1 MSNQS
6 PSNMN
11 EEPSSGSKF
20 TSKQQENNNTGQTVG
35 SANNSTVMS
44 DTMRATAAKG
54 ASVETSEIVYTT
66 RLDGMDWAALKATLQ
81 ADAFHDGRSPEQYE
95 RSFRQ
100 SHLVC
105 LALAYQQIIGTARV
119 LSDGVC
125 SAYIVDVWTH
135 SAYRHRGIG
144 SAIMRLLLEQ
154 LPGQHVYL
162 FTDDAM
168 RFYEQ
173 LGFRPQPTGMS
184 LVVGRWLDS
193 GT

>member
-1 MSNQS
+1 MLL
-6 PSNMN
+6 
-11 EEPSSGSKF
+11 GRK
-20 TSKQQENNNTGQTVG
+20 T
-35 SANNSTVMS
+35 

-66 RLDGMDWAALKATLQ
+66 RLDGIDWAALKATLQ

-105 LALAYQQIIGTARV
+105 LALAGQQIIGTARV